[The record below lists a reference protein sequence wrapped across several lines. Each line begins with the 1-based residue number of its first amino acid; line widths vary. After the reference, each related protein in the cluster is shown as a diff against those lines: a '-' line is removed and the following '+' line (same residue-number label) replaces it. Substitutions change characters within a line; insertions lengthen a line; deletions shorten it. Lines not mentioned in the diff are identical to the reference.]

1 VLKKQSDSSILIV
14 GVVKNIS
21 ATLEIDINRLDYV
34 FKQFSKINYF
44 LVESNSTDNSGISL
58 KAMKESRANF
68 DFTELRETGNFAE
81 SRTEAL
87 AIARNSY
94 LEYLNNLPNPHKP
107 DFVAVVDFNNLNKE
121 LSRES
126 VDSCWEKSDWDV
138 CTANQAGH
146 YYDIWALRHEFWSPN
161 DCWNQ
166 FQFLL
171 SLGVRKDKAYA
182 LSINGR
188 MLKISSNLEWIEV
201 DSAFGGIA
209 IYKAETLRD
218 ARYVG
223 STESGGMICEHVTL
237 HSMLR
242 ENGFKIFINP
252 RFINFTYTDHS
263 RNTSIWRRLGRFTK
277 HLALSK
283 IGK

>member
-1 VLKKQSDSSILIV
+1 MIKKQSDSSILIV

-21 ATLEIDINRLDYV
+21 ATLETDIKRLDNA
-34 FKQFSKINYF
+34 FKKFSKINYF
-44 LVESNSTDNSGISL
+44 LVESNSSDNSENSL
-58 KAMKESRANF
+58 RAMKEARSNF
-68 DFTELRETGNFAE
+68 NFVELRETVALTE

-87 AIARNSY
+87 AKARNCY
-94 LEYLNNLPNPHKP
+94 LEHLDKIPKSEKP
-107 DFVAVVDFNNLNKE
+107 DFVVVVDFNNLNNQ
-121 LSRES
+121 LSCES
-126 VDSCWEKSDWDV
+126 VDSCWERSDWDV
-138 CTANQAGH
+138 CAANQAGH

-161 DCWNQ
+161 DCWDQ
-166 FQFLL
+166 FHFLS
-171 SLGVRKDKAYA
+171 SLGIRKDKAYA

-209 IYKAETLRD
+209 IYKAEILQD
-218 ARYVG
+218 AFYVG
-223 STESGGMICEHVTL
+223 SAEGGGMICEHVTL
-237 HSMLR
+237 HSKLR

-252 RFINFTYTDHS
+252 RFINFAYTDHS
-263 RNTSIWRRLGRFTK
+263 KNTRIWRRLGRFTK